1 MEKSY
6 EFSYSGIESVTI
18 EGDLFD
24 IDVTGESRDDVSGVI
39 ATSDDFVLRHRQ
51 NGGTLEIWHEIP
63 LIKLWSTKKH
73 SLTLLVPLSANVRIQ
88 NSSGDAAVRNLKSG
102 SLSIKTSSGCILAQD
117 IEAEIDL
124 AATSGKIAAA
134 RLSSDGVVSAK
145 TSSGDISMA
154 DVAAGIKASS
164 TSGKQLYERTS
175 GGIDAKSSSGAIKGE
190 RVSIRAASSFAATSG
205 DISMTLADPLEG
217 FSFALSASSGKL
229 GVGAEQARKKLLVG
243 AGPIEITGTS
253 TSGNQSF
260 AQAD

>member
-1 MEKSY
+1 MEKTY

-24 IDVTGESRDDVSGVI
+24 IDLTGESRDDVSGVI

-51 NGGTLEIWHEIP
+51 NGSTLEIWHEIP
-63 LIKLWSTKKH
+63 LLKFWSSKKH
-73 SLTLLVPLSANVRIQ
+73 SLTLLVPFSTAVKIQ
-88 NSSGDAAVRNLKSG
+88 NSSGDAVVRNIKSG
-102 SLSIKTSSGCILAQD
+102 SLSIKTSSGDILAQD
-117 IEAEIDL
+117 IEAVIDL
-124 AATSGKIAAA
+124 TASSGKITAS
-134 RLSSDGVVSAK
+134 RLSSQSVVSAK

-154 DVAAGIKASS
+154 DAAASIKASS

-190 RVSIRAASSFAATSG
+190 RVSIRDKSSFASTSG
-205 DISMTLADPLEG
+205 DISIALADPLEG

-243 AGPIEITGTS
+243 TGPIEITGIS
-253 TSGNQSF
+253 TSGNQTF
-260 AQAD
+260 ALAD